1 VRYLHND
8 LIRHIPPIPILKCAY
23 TLYHIYTVSKNVPPV
38 ACYNFDTREQILI
51 SFGRN
56 VIDKVGNQKMF

>member
-1 VRYLHND
+1 M
-8 LIRHIPPIPILKCAY
+8 
-23 TLYHIYTVSKNVPPV
+23 